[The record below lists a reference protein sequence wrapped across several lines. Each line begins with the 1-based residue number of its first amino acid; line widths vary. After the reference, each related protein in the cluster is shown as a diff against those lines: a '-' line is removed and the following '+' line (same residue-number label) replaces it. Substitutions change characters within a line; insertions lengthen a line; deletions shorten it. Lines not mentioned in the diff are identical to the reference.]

1 MADPLS
7 PPTPDHDSALQTLR
21 DALVA
26 RERELAIVSE
36 RLALAQRASGAGLW
50 DWDLASGTL
59 YWSPELFALFGLDPA
74 MAMAGAPTWQA
85 VAHPDDRVGLAAAIQ
100 EAVVLRRPLSREFRI
115 RRPDGAIRWI
125 RMLGDTDAAGARAT
139 DRLIGICLDVT
150 ERIQMEVALHE
161 TDERFRSVLNN
172 ASVAAY
178 RRDLQADRYD
188 YLSPVIETVIG
199 WSVEDMHRLST
210 ETVLTLIHPDDLPAV
225 AREITRTDAVC
236 RAEGRAAGQLEYRMR
251 DPRGVYRWIGDS
263 LTVLADAAG
272 APRYRLGMVRDIG
285 ERKRTEQLLLA
296 RMRLTEFGLGH
307 TLDELLQATL
317 DEAEALTESTI
328 GFYHFVEVDQETLAL
343 QMWSHNTLANMCTA
357 EGKGSH
363 YNISQAGVWVECV
376 RERRSVIHNDY
387 ASLPAGRRK
396 GLPEGHAQVLR
407 ELVVPVF
414 RGERIVAILGVGN
427 KPHDYDAADVTLVEG
442 LADLAWDIVG
452 RKQAEDDLRLANA
465 QLAARLSEIQ
475 LLQEQLREQ
484 AIRDPLTGLYNR
496 RYMQETF
503 SVALA
508 RAERFSEP
516 IGVLMMD
523 VDHFKAFNDLHGHKA
538 GDLVL
543 EALGRLL
550 RATSRQMDIA
560 CRYGGEEFVLLLPG
574 ATLDL
579 AAQRAEAWR
588 ASFAAERLDDSG
600 TPLQATLSV
609 GVAAYP
615 NHGQGVDAL
624 LRAADAALYRAKN
637 AGRNCVRLADA

>member
-1 MADPLS
+1 MVDPLS
-7 PPTPDHDSALQTLR
+7 PPTPDYDSALQMLR
-21 DALVA
+21 EALGA

-36 RLALAQRASGAGLW
+36 RLALAQRASGSGLW
-50 DWDLASGTL
+50 DWDLASGAL
-59 YWSPELFALFGLDPA
+59 YWSPELFLLFGLDPA
-74 MAMAGAPTWQA
+74 TRVAGAPTWHE
-85 VAHPDDRVGLAAAIQ
+85 VAHPDDLADLVSAIQ
-100 EAVVLRRPLSREFRI
+100 QSVAQRRPLNRAFRI
-115 RRPDGAIRWI
+115 LRRDGEVSWI
-125 RMLGDTDAAGARAT
+125 RILGHTEIEE
-139 DRLIGICLDVT
+139 DRTPDRMVGICLDVT
-150 ERIQMEVALHE
+150 ERTQMEAALHE
-161 TDERFRSVLNN
+161 SDERFRSVLNN
-172 ASVAAY
+172 SSMAAY

-188 YLSPVIETVIG
+188 YLSPVIEKVTG
-199 WSVEDMHRLST
+199 WSLEDMHRMST
-210 ETVLTLIHPDDLPAV
+210 ETVLKLIHPDDLPAV
-225 AREITRTDAVC
+225 AREITRTDAIC
-236 RAEGRAAGQLEYRMR
+236 RVEGRAAGQLEYRMR
-251 DPRGVYRWIGDS
+251 DPQGVYRWIGDS
-263 LTVLADAAG
+263 LTVLADATG
-272 APRYRLGMVRDIG
+272 ALRYRLGMVRDIG

-296 RMRLTEFGLGH
+296 RMRLTDFGMSH

-328 GFYHFVEVDQETLAL
+328 GFYHFVEADQETLAL
-343 QMWSHNTLANMCTA
+343 QMWSHNTLARMCTA

-363 YNISQAGVWVECV
+363 YNISLAGVWVECV

-387 ASLPAGRRK
+387 AGLPAGRRK

-427 KPHDYDAADVTLVEG
+427 KPNDYDQTDVAMVER
-442 LADLAWDIVG
+442 LADLAWDTVG
-452 RKQAEDDLRLANA
+452 RKQAEDELRLANA
-465 QLAARLSEIQ
+465 QLAARLNEIQ

-508 RAERFSEP
+508 HAERFSEP

-543 EALGRLL
+543 ESLGRLL

-560 CRYGGEEFVLLLPG
+560 CRYGGEEFVLLMPG

-588 ASFAAERLDDSG
+588 AAFAAERLDDGG